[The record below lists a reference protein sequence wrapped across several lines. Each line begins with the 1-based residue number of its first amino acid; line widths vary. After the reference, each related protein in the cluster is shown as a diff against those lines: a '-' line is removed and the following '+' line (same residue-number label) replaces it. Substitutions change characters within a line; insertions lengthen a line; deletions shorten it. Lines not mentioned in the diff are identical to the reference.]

1 MLDAKRVIGGGLIA
15 GALLVGGPAGLA
27 LADSHG
33 GGEPGKPGGSTTTV
47 TNTVTNTTNSGQSGN
62 SGGSGNNTS
71 TVNVWKSWTE
81 TSTTINARI
90 RDSFNTDNSRN
101 VLSRNVFANGNLS
114 GNNVAIFSNNKVTI
128 VAFSFNG
135 NSHN

>member
-33 GGEPGKPGGSTTTV
+33 GGEPGKPGNSTEVNTTV
-47 TNTVTNTTNSGQSGN
+47 TTVNTTTTNSGQSGN

-71 TVNVWKSWTE
+71 IRTWESNYTTTVN
-81 TSTTINARI
+81 RI

-101 VLSRNVFANGNLS
+101 LLSRNVFANGNLS

-128 VAFSFNG
+128 VAFSLNG
-135 NSHN
+135 NSH